1 MAEEPALLLVE
12 KGSDAVWEWLE
23 TLYAETQSEMAAVRA
38 AGEAN
43 S

>member
-1 MAEEPALLLVE
+1 MLVE

-23 TLYAETQSEMAAVRA
+23 NEYAETQSEMAGVA
-38 AGEAN
+38 